1 MDLSNA
7 QDKAAQRAAERNLER
22 QNLNGQKIN
31 TGMCVCVCVCICI
44 CVCVCVCIHT
54 ILSTCVDRILEFHS
68 YSARK
73 HTHTHTHTHT
83 PTEETYEDEHSEF
96 TIVAPP
102 SEKAIFIIQMIM
114 KKISEHCAAPE

>member
-31 TGMCVCVCVCICI
+31 TGVCVCVCVCVLIFSPKLC
-44 CVCVCVCIHT
+44 
-54 ILSTCVDRILEFHS
+54 LPLAWSTCFDYVLGVHS
-68 YSARK
+68 YY
-73 HTHTHTHTHT
+73 THTHTQTHTHIHAHK
-83 PTEETYEDEHSEF
+83 EESYEDEHSEF